1 MLRKRVRFGEFEV
14 PIPRGYQ
21 QIIDKDETTDYLF
34 INAPKDIYTVY
45 FDSGMPFYS
54 DKILSS
60 YPEGSTL
67 ELKLPDR
74 KIVFFCPSRGGARKD
89 GLWYF
94 NIEFPTEDETEVLTL
109 PGQVLVNSDEV
120 YRKTVGGKLPF
131 VEILEKIKCKL
142 NKENA
147 QIAVSVQTQKEEKK

>member
-1 MLRKRVRFGEFEV
+1 MKKRVRFGEFEV
-14 PIPRGYQ
+14 PIPKGHQR
-21 QIIDKDETTDYLF
+21 ITDKDATTDYLF

-74 KIVFFCPSRGGARKD
+74 RIVFFCPSGSGDRKD
-89 GLWYF
+89 GLWFF
-94 NIEFPTEDETEVLTL
+94 NIDFATGGDEVLTL
-109 PGQVLVNSDEV
+109 PGQILVNSDEV
-120 YRKTVGGKLPF
+120 YRKTVCGKLPF
-131 VEILEKIKCKL
+131 VEILERIKLKL
-142 NKENA
+142 STGNTA
-147 QIAVSVQTQKEEKK
+147 AAVSV

>member
-34 INAPKDIYTVY
+34 INAPKEIYTVY
-45 FDSGMPFYS
+45 FDSAMPFYS
-54 DKILSS
+54 DKILGDCA
-60 YPEGSTL
+60 EGSTL
-67 ELKLPDR
+67 ELKLSDR
-74 KIVFFCPSRGGARKD
+74 KIVFFCPSRGGDRKD

-94 NIEFPTEDETEVLTL
+94 NIEFPSEDSEVLTL
-109 PGQVLVNSDEV
+109 PGQVMVNSDEV

-131 VEILEKIKCKL
+131 VEILEQIKL
-142 NKENA
+142 NLSTGNA
-147 QIAVSVQTQKEEKK
+147 DAAVPV

>member
-1 MLRKRVRFGEFEV
+1 MVRKRVKFGEFEV
-14 PIPRGYQ
+14 PIPKGHQR
-21 QIIDKDETTDYLF
+21 ITDKDATTDYLF

-74 KIVFFCPSRGGARKD
+74 RIVFFCPSRGGARKD

-94 NIEFPTEDETEVLTL
+94 NIEFLTEDETEVLTL

-131 VEILEKIKCKL
+131 VEILERIKL
-142 NKENA
+142 NFSMGNA
-147 QIAVSVQTQKEEKK
+147 AAVIPV

>member
-34 INAPKDIYTVY
+34 INAPKEIYTVY
-45 FDSGMPFYS
+45 FDSAMPFYS
-54 DKILSS
+54 DKILGDCE
-60 YPEGSTL
+60 EGSTL

-74 KIVFFCPSRGGARKD
+74 KIVFFCPSRGGDRKD

-109 PGQVLVNSDEV
+109 PGQVMVNSDEV

-131 VEILEKIKCKL
+131 VEILEQIKL
-142 NKENA
+142 NLSTGNA
-147 QIAVSVQTQKEEKK
+147 DAAVPV

>member
-14 PIPRGYQ
+14 PIPRGYH

-54 DKILSS
+54 NKIMSS

-67 ELKLPDR
+67 ELKLSDR
-74 KIVFFCPSRGGARKD
+74 RIVFFCPSGGGDRKD

-94 NIEFPTEDETEVLTL
+94 NIDFATVGDEVLTL
-109 PGQVLVNSDEV
+109 PGQIMVNSDEV

-131 VEILEKIKCKL
+131 VEILEKIKLKSTA
-142 NKENA
+142 KT
-147 QIAVSVQTQKEEKK
+147 V

>member
-1 MLRKRVRFGEFEV
+1 MKKRVRFGEFEV
-14 PIPRGYQ
+14 PIPKGHQR
-21 QIIDKDETTDYLF
+21 ITDKDATTDYLF

-74 KIVFFCPSRGGARKD
+74 RIVFFCPSRGRDRKD
-89 GLWYF
+89 GLIDNFFYSS
-94 NIEFPTEDETEVLTL
+94 VGSRYLVAALTAL
-109 PGQVLVNSDEV
+109 
-120 YRKTVGGKLPF
+120 
-131 VEILEKIKCKL
+131 
-142 NKENA
+142 
-147 QIAVSVQTQKEEKK
+147 